1 MTVTPQERLDRWL
14 EQVYAMEKE
23 AEILLDMQAERL
35 RHYPLLRQRV
45 IDHLGETQVQA
56 EKVRACIERRGGSA
70 PAVKGMLG
78 GLMGMMHA
86 GGSALAADEVVKSS
100 ALSYAFEHLEIAAY
114 QALMLAAEA
123 AGDAQTR
130 DVCAEILAQEQA
142 MAAWLD
148 AHMEGTVLDFLQR
161 EQIDPETA
169 KR

>member
-56 EKVRACIERRGGSA
+56 EKVRACLERRGQSA

-86 GGSALAADEVVKSS
+86 GSTALASDEVVKAS

-114 QALMLAAEA
+114 QALRLAAEA
-123 AGDAQTR
+123 AGDPQTR
-130 DVCAEILAQEQA
+130 DVCTDILAQEQA
-142 MAAWLD
+142 MALWLGE
-148 AHMEGTVLDFLQR
+148 HMEGTALDFLRR
-161 EQIDPETA
+161 EQTDPDAA